1 MMQFLKV
8 NQSNL
13 LFVVS
18 LDGCNMT
25 PTFFFL
31 HFCQDPE
38 PGDEDEAEKKDKN
51 DTSQVKS
58 PWLLQNL

>member
-31 HFCQDPE
+31 YCCQDPE

-51 DTSQVKS
+51 DTSQVTS
-58 PWLLQNL
+58 L